1 MVLARRGYVIEE
13 APTGGAALRKLEGVT
28 PDLIL
33 LDAMLPDM
41 TGYDIL
47 ARVKKEPKLKD
58 IPVVMLTAKNNPLDR
73 QKGLRGG
80 LAAFLTKPFDPE
92 KLLAVID
99 DHI

>member
-1 MVLARRGYVIEE
+1 
-13 APTGGAALRKLEGVT
+13 
-28 PDLIL
+28 
-33 LDAMLPDM
+33 
-41 TGYDIL
+41 
-47 ARVKKEPKLKD
+47 
-58 IPVVMLTAKNNPLDR
+58 MLTAKNNPLDR